1 MATTDAPRPDP
12 HANIVFIVPDPL
24 DLPADDDS
32 PATGCVW
39 GLLFSAA
46 CWLIFGI
53 GLLAFA
59 GILRFS

>member
-1 MATTDAPRPDP
+1 MDWTDAPTT
-12 HANIVFIVPDPL
+12 
-24 DLPADDDS
+24 LPADDDT

-53 GLLAFA
+53 GLLAFI
-59 GILRFS
+59 GVLRFS